1 MRTIAEIRTA
11 IEAAANH
18 TTDEAI
24 CVRWCALGDGWWVWI
39 NAEDVADAGS
49 LSEWLEECAGLEEDE
64 LEFINNQDWEVVDDD
79 GGLVGEFCDYS
90 NGWGYFDC
98 DEYITALEA
107 LEESG
112 MELEAFKA
120 GLSLGI
126 PADKVWD
133 AYRGDFDSD
142 EDFAE
147 DLWEN
152 CGYLSEMPEFARNY
166 IDWQAVARD
175 LMFDFQEEDGHYFD
189 RNW

>member
-1 MRTIAEIRTA
+1 MRNVTELRTA

-24 CVRWCALGDGWWVWI
+24 CIRWCALGGWWVWI

-90 NGWGYFDC
+90 NGWGYFNC